1 MSAQITETLQS
12 STPLQEQ
19 LEREQSSLFLIGS
32 CRGKPDLKSTRIVGA
47 AVLLARESHRDFPM
61 AKYRMLV
68 TTRHVID
75 AASDGGD
82 CTLYIIFARGDS
94 IAYCPIVRTLRWKEA
109 GKEEDVAYI
118 CVEATDF
125 AARLGVTLAQNQLAL
140 GEDVRV
146 WGFPKTAGED
156 NIISIL
162 SRGYV
167 ARQAGAACFLRDSAT
182 FDPYAIIHAP
192 IDVRSVGGAV
202 VSATTGQLSGVI
214 VPIFTDTRATDKIQ
228 RISHSSSVEVMQG
241 IYDEMSNRCNFSRC
255 IGAAMIAVSI
265 RAAAL
270 QFHEHF
276 NAPAVASSASASAP
290 SAPASASSSSAS
302 SSSASSSQ

>member
-1 MSAQITETLQS
+1 M
-12 STPLQEQ
+12 LQEQ
-19 LEREQSSLFLIGS
+19 LEREQSSLFLLGS

-61 AKYRMLV
+61 AKYRMLA

-94 IAYCPIVRTLRWKEA
+94 IAYCPIVRSLRWNEA

-125 AARLGVTLAQNQLAL
+125 AARLGVTLAESQLAL

-202 VSATTGQLSGVI
+202 VSSATGKLSGVI
-214 VPIFTDTRATDKIQ
+214 VPIFTDARATDKIQ
-228 RISHSSSVEVMQG
+228 KISHSSSVEVMQG
-241 IYDEMSNRCNFSRC
+241 IYDEMSNRCSFSRC
-255 IGAAMIAVSI
+255 IGAALIAVSLK
-265 RAAAL
+265 AAAV
-270 QFHEHF
+270 QFNAHF
-276 NAPAVASSASASAP
+276 NAGIAAASSASS
-290 SAPASASSSSAS
+290 S